1 METNTLSSAIKK
13 IAVSYIFIYFSI
25 NIWVIDILP
34 DWLGYF
40 MIVSVLPVISQEER
54 SAQLLRPFGIA
65 LGVWTI
71 IEWILK
77 MIGAELNLM
86 LVNLV
91 VGIIVIYFHFQL
103 ITNIASLDIEESK
116 RKRLLILRTLI
127 VILHT
132 IMTLSLLTPPNLIDN
147 EVYTYILMGIAIPQ
161 TIFCIWIACELFG
174 LSKSLLQAENEGYE
188 LTDSTETA
196 NEIEPNEQ
204 VNEKD
209 NI

>member
-13 IAVSYIFIYFSI
+13 IAISYIFIYFSI

-40 MIVSVLPVISQEER
+40 MIVAALPVISQEER

-77 MIGAELNLM
+77 MIGAEWNLM
-86 LVNLV
+86 LINLV

-132 IMTLSLLTPPNLIDN
+132 IMTLSLLTPLNLIDK
-147 EVYTYILMGIAIPQ
+147 EVYTYILMGIGIPQ
-161 TIFCIWIACELFG
+161 TVFCIWIACELFG
-174 LSKSLLQAENEGYE
+174 ISKSLSQAESEYLE
-188 LTDSTETA
+188 VADSTE
-196 NEIEPNEQ
+196 NIDEVEPN
-204 VNEKD
+204 N
-209 NI
+209 